1 MSSFSQVIKVN
12 YSAKKMH
19 DLVMDIEKYSE
30 FLPWC
35 KKAQI
40 VEKISDNNLHADLL
54 IKFKSIFETYR
65 SDVKFGTLNDKDFF
79 VDVIAISGPFRKLIN
94 KWRFIYIDDNSCR
107 VEFDV
112 EFEFNSKILTTMI
125 GFIFKEAS
133 KKMVRAFIDRAKKI
147 YK

>member
-12 YSAKKMH
+12 HSAKNMY

-54 IKFKSIFETYR
+54 INFKNIYETYR
-65 SDVKFGTLNDKDFF
+65 SDVKFGTLNNKDYF

-94 KWRFIYIDDNSCR
+94 KWRFIALDKDNCR

-133 KKMVRAFIDRAKKI
+133 RKMVKAFGDRAQEI